1 MPKKQK
7 IDKRLDK
14 LFDNLTPEE
23 TASGTK
29 SKARV
34 RKEAPPLSAPEPVQ
48 PIQNAVSTPE
58 PSKPASKEISTPAT
72 APEPISIPAAPPTPT
87 SSPTPSPEPV
97 AATTSIPT
105 QPATKVETAPRP
117 AKRQTSMLPPLPET
131 VLVQETT
138 SANTSGFA
146 INFQTGNQDWAT
158 LKVED
163 DTQREWTTDEQ
174 LLVRQVTDQ
183 LALALENA
191 RLFQE
196 TQEALETTKARAEAE
211 NLINDIATAF
221 LNVNDPTKINN
232 EINHSLGRIGKFLN
246 IDRSSIFI
254 FNEDGITMEN
264 THEWH
269 DEGVESYIEDFH
281 NVPRS
286 SLPYMMK
293 FMNRME
299 PFVVSNVAEL
309 PEEAHVDRNE
319 YHRKK
324 VQSTMSVP
332 VVLQNQTVGFINL
345 DSVERIRIW
354 REEDVT
360 TLRLFGQIAISAL
373 ERAKD
378 QSALTKS
385 EADLRALFSSMED
398 VVFVVDKDGRYVRI
412 APTNPAL
419 LVRPPDELLG
429 QLMRDVVSPKE
440 TADRFL
446 SAIQETLEKNE
457 AVQLEYELP
466 VAGEVYW
473 FLANLTKLDQ
483 DNVFWVAR
491 DITERKKSE
500 EAIRR
505 RNEYLAVSAEIGKL
519 VTSTLDLNSIFT
531 RTVKLISERF
541 SLYHVA
547 IFIVEETGF
556 NAALREATGIA
567 GEEMK
572 KNRHMVIVNNESIVG
587 KVTTNGQ
594 AVVVNDVLKDPIY
607 KFNPLLPETKS
618 EAAIPLRIG
627 NRTIGAVDIQSKI
640 VDAFTE
646 DEISVLQTLADQIA
660 IAIDNARSF
669 ELSQEAVK
677 EMREIDR
684 VKSQFLANMSH
695 ELRTPLNSIIGFSRV
710 ILKGIDGPVT
720 ELQQQDLSA
729 IYNSGQHLLSLIND
743 ILDLAK
749 IEAGKMELAF
759 DEVNM
764 ADVTN
769 SVISTM
775 SGLVKD
781 KPIELKRIIEPDL
794 PTVRADAIR
803 VRQVM
808 INLLSNAAKFTDEG
822 DITINVGVR
831 PGPTGRLE
839 LQVNVTDSG
848 TGISKEDQAKLF
860 QAFSQVDDSPTRKT
874 GGTGLGLSICQ
885 HLISMH
891 GGRIWVESEV
901 GHGSTFSF
909 TLPIYRKEREI
920 DIAAPGSRIILAIDD
935 DPQVIG
941 LYERY
946 LQPQGYQVVALTDPS
961 RAVER
966 IKQLKPFAI
975 TLDIMMP
982 GIDGWQV
989 LDQIK
994 GDAETRNTPVIVCS
1008 IIEDLEKGYSLGAS
1022 DYLVKP
1028 ILEDDLVNSLD
1039 RLNADGSIR
1048 DVLVIDD
1055 DPNDLRLIAKI
1066 LTDDGRYKAT
1076 LAEGGPSGWTIIS
1089 SGNPPHAVIMDLFM
1103 PDMDGFKI
1111 LENMRANE
1119 TLRDIPVIVISGM
1132 DLTAEQKEELNKFG
1146 QRLLSKGSFNEKE
1159 LLTTIQRALER
1170 VGPK

>member
-14 LFDNLTPEE
+14 LFDNITPEE
-23 TASGTK
+23 NASGGK
-29 SKARV
+29 SKPKAE
-34 RKEAPPLSAPEPVQ
+34 KEAPPPAAPQPVQ
-48 PIQNAVSTPE
+48 AAPIVAPAPQPSPIPTPSVQQKPLSTPE
-58 PSKPASKEISTPAT
+58 PSTPLTTPQPTPIKT
-72 APEPISIPAAPPTPT
+72 APPQRQVKRHT
-87 SSPTPSPEPV
+87 SL
-97 AATTSIPT
+97 
-105 QPATKVETAPRP
+105 
-117 AKRQTSMLPPLPET
+117 LPPLPSET
-131 VLVQETT
+131 AFVQETQTNNT
-138 SANTSGFA
+138 SAFS
-146 INFQTGNQDWAT
+146 INFQTGNQDWST
-158 LKVED
+158 LRVED
-163 DTQREWTTDEQ
+163 VLSQREWTTDEQ

-196 TQEALETTKARAEAE
+196 TQEALDTTRARAEAE
-211 NLINDIATAF
+211 NLINDIAAAF
-221 LNVNDPTKINN
+221 LNVNDPGKIDE
-232 EINHSLGRIGKFLN
+232 EITRSLERVGKFLN
-246 IDRSSIFI
+246 VDRAYVFI
-254 FNEDGITMEN
+254 FSDDGQTMDN

-269 DEGVESYIEDFH
+269 AEFTESYIKDFH
-281 NVPRS
+281 HVPRS
-286 SLPYMMK
+286 ALPYMMS
-293 FMNRME
+293 FLNNME
-299 PFVVSNVAEL
+299 SFVIPNVADM
-309 PEEAHVDRNE
+309 PREAQIDKTE
-319 YHRKK
+319 YQREKI
-324 VQSTMSVP
+324 QSIMSVP
-332 VVLQNQTVGFINL
+332 VVLQNQAVGFIGL
-345 DSVERIRIW
+345 DSVSKIKNW

-378 QSALTKS
+378 QNALAKS

-398 VVFVVDKDGRYVRI
+398 VVFVVDGDGRYTRI

-429 QLMRDVVSPKE
+429 QLMRDVLPKDA
-440 TADRFL
+440 ADRFL
-446 SAIQETLEKNE
+446 QAIRETLEKND
-457 AVQLEYELP
+457 AVQLEYEQT
-466 VAGEVYW
+466 VAGELYW
-473 FLANLTKLDQ
+473 FLANLTKLD
-483 DNVFWVAR
+483 DNSVFWVAR

-500 EAIRR
+500 ETIRR

-541 SLYHVA
+541 SMYHVA

-556 NAALREATGIA
+556 NAALREATGSA

-572 KNRHMVIVNNESIVG
+572 KNRHSLTVNNESIVG
-587 KVTTNGQ
+587 KVTTNGLS
-594 AVVVNDVLKDPIY
+594 VVVNDVLKDPIY

-627 NRTIGAVDIQSKI
+627 NRTIGAVDIQSKF

-646 DEISVLQTLADQIA
+646 DEVSVLQTLADQVA

-794 PTVRADAIR
+794 PMVRADAIR

-822 DITINVGVR
+822 DITVHVGVR
-831 PGPTGRLE
+831 PGPSGRLE

-909 TLPIYRKEREI
+909 TLPLNRKDKEG
-920 DIAAPGSRIILAIDD
+920 DTAAPGSRIILAIDD

-966 IKQLKPFAI
+966 IKNLRPFAV

-982 GIDGWQV
+982 GVDGWQV

-994 GDAETRNTPVIVCS
+994 ADSETRSTPVIVCS
-1008 IIEDLEKGYSLGAS
+1008 IIEDLEKGYNLGAS

-1066 LTDDGRYKAT
+1066 LTDDGRYKAI

-1103 PDMDGFKI
+1103 PDMDGFQI
-1111 LENMRANE
+1111 LENMRSNE

-1132 DLTAEQKEELNKFG
+1132 DLTAEQKEELNKLG

-1170 VGPK
+1170 VSKK

>member
-14 LFDNLTPEE
+14 LFTDLTPEE

-29 SKARV
+29 SKPKAE
-34 RKEAPPLSAPEPVQ
+34 KEAPPLSAPQPVQSIPTAPSTPKEEPVP
-48 PIQNAVSTPE
+48 PIERAASFPIPTTPL
-58 PSKPASKEISTPAT
+58 
-72 APEPISIPAAPPTPT
+72 IPDPTPT
-87 SSPTPSPEPV
+87 KTVAPV
-97 AATTSIPT
+97 KQVKRHTS
-105 QPATKVETAPRP
+105 V
-117 AKRQTSMLPPLPET
+117 LPPLPSESAY
-131 VLVQETT
+131 VQETQSSST
-138 SANTSGFA
+138 SAFA
-146 INFQTGNQDWAT
+146 VNFQTGNQDWAT
-158 LKVED
+158 LRIED
-163 DTQREWTTDEQ
+163 EAARREWTSDEQ
-174 LLVRQVTDQ
+174 LLVKQVTDQ
-183 LALALENA
+183 LSLALENA

-196 TQEALETTKARAEAE
+196 TQEALDTTRARAEAE

-221 LNVNDPTKINN
+221 LNVTDPAKIDE
-232 EINHSLGRIGKFLN
+232 EITRSLQRVGMFLG
-246 IDRSSIFI
+246 IDRACIFL
-254 FNEDGITMEN
+254 FTEDGLNMDN
-264 THEWH
+264 THEWRA
-269 DEGVESYIEDFH
+269 ENVESYIGKFH
-281 NVPRS
+281 DVPRS

-293 FMNRME
+293 SLNNMDA
-299 PFVVSNVAEL
+299 FVVPNVAAL
-309 PEEAHVDRNE
+309 PTEGQMDKAHYQRE
-319 YHRKK
+319 R
-324 VQSTMSVP
+324 VQSIMSVP
-332 VVLQNQTVGFINL
+332 LVLQNQTVGFIGL
-345 DSVERIRIW
+345 DSVHKLRDW

-373 ERAKD
+373 ERAKN
-378 QSALTKS
+378 QNALAKS

-398 VVFVVDKDGRYVRI
+398 VVFVVDGDGRYTRI

-429 QLMRDVVSPKE
+429 QLMRDVLPKQDAE
-440 TADRFL
+440 RFL
-446 SAIQETLEKNE
+446 AAIRETLVKNE
-457 AVQLEYELP
+457 ATQLEYEQT

-473 FLANLTKLDQ
+473 FLANLTKLDEN
-483 DNVFWVAR
+483 NVFWVAR

-541 SLYHVA
+541 DMHHVA

-556 NAALREATGIA
+556 NAVLREATGLA
-567 GEEMK
+567 GAEMK
-572 KNRHMVIVNNESIVG
+572 INRHTVTVNNESIIG
-587 KVTTNGQ
+587 KVTTNGLS
-594 AVVVNDVLKDPIY
+594 VVVNDVRKDPAY
-607 KFNPLLPETKS
+607 KFNPMLPETKS

-627 NRTIGAVDIQSKI
+627 NRTIGVVDLQSKFI
-640 VDAFTE
+640 DAFTE
-646 DEISVLQTLADQIA
+646 DEISVLQTLADQVA

-803 VRQVM
+803 IRQVM

-822 DITINVGVR
+822 DITVHVGVR
-831 PGPTGRLE
+831 PGPSGRLE

-848 TGISKEDQAKLF
+848 AGISKEDQAKLF

-885 HLISMH
+885 NLVSMH
-891 GGRIWVESEV
+891 GGRIWVDSEV

-909 TLPIYRKEREI
+909 TLPIYRKDREG
-920 DIAAPGSRIILAIDD
+920 DNTAMHGSRIILAIDD

-946 LQPQGYQVVALTDPS
+946 LQPQGYQVVALTDPT

-966 IKQLKPFAI
+966 IKHLKPFAV

-982 GIDGWQV
+982 GVDGWHV

-994 GDAETRNTPVIVCS
+994 ADSETRSTPVIVCS
-1008 IIEDLEKGYSLGAS
+1008 IIEDLERGYNLGAS

-1055 DPNDLRLIAKI
+1055 DPNDLRLISKI
-1066 LTDDGRYKAT
+1066 LSDDGRYKAM
-1076 LAEGGPSGWTIIS
+1076 LAEGGPSGWTMIS

-1103 PDMDGFKI
+1103 PDMDGFQI
-1111 LENMRANE
+1111 LENMRASE

-1132 DLTAEQKEELNKFG
+1132 DLTSEQKEELNKFG

-1170 VGPK
+1170 VNKK